1 MPFRTEMY
9 SGKDLISTVVVKSVE
24 VNKGLADDLFDPDK
38 IKASAGP
45 DMKGMMEQMKKMKDK
60 LEEDGDE

>member
-24 VNKGLADDLFDPDK
+24 VNKGLSDDLFDPDK
-38 IKASAGP
+38 VEASGS
-45 DMKGMMEQMKKMKDK
+45 DMKDMMDQMKKMKGNIEK
-60 LEEDGDE
+60 VGDE